1 MNIYTVH
8 IHKICSTYTS
18 HTHIFFYIYII
29 CYIIDEGTR
38 AHAPTP
44 IIISVV
50 DSDMAVIFDSSW
62 DTSLSG
68 PNDSA
73 SPRFGRFGEITSIKI
88 MYPRTGAVKW

>member
-1 MNIYTVH
+1 MQYIYIT
-8 IHKICSTYTS
+8 
-18 HTHIFFYIYII
+18 HTHFFNIYII
-29 CYIIDEGTR
+29 CYILDEGTR